1 MCELEEAHVA
11 VRTGLVS
18 VTFRKL
24 AVEEVVQVAERA
36 GLAAI
41 EWGGD
46 VHVPLGDLPAARKA
60 RALCEDRGLA
70 IAAYG
75 SYLRAGSVDR
85 EEIRTA
91 VTTAAELG
99 APRIRVWAGTVG
111 TAEAGVG
118 DRMAVTRGLAELAD
132 VAAGSGIEIAME
144 FHRNTLTDEVDSTIT
159 LLLDVGAPNLTTY
172 WQPPV
177 DLDDV
182 ECLQQ
187 LEALMPWL
195 STVHVFSWWPSNNR
209 LPLAARESL
218 WRPVLDRLAAE
229 PREINAL
236 LEFVADDSVD
246 QLATDAAHLHS
257 WV

>member
-1 MCELEEAHVA
+1 MG

-18 VTFRKL
+18 VTFRQL
-24 AVEEVVQVAERA
+24 AVEEVVDTAVRT
-36 GLAAI
+36 GLSAI

-46 VHVPLGDLPAARKA
+46 VHVPLGDLPAARKV
-60 RALCEDRGLA
+60 RALCEDRGIA

-85 EEIRTA
+85 EEIRAA

-118 DRMAVTRGLAELAD
+118 DRMAVTRGLGELAD
-132 VAAGSGIEIAME
+132 VAAGADIEIAME
-144 FHRNTLTDEVDSTIT
+144 FHRGTLTDEVDSTIT
-159 LLLDVGAPNLTTY
+159 LLLDVGAPNLKTY

-177 DLDDV
+177 DADDATCLD
-182 ECLQQ
+182 Q

-195 STVHVFSWWPSNNR
+195 STVHVFSWWPSNHR
-209 LPLAARESL
+209 LPLTGRESL
-218 WRPVLDRLAAE
+218 WRPVLARLAAE

-236 LEFVADDSVD
+236 LEFVVDDSVD
-246 QLATDAAHLHS
+246 QLTKDAADLHA
-257 WV
+257 WL

>member
-1 MCELEEAHVA
+1 MA

-18 VTFRKL
+18 VTFRQL
-24 AVEEVVQVAERA
+24 AVEEVVEVADQA

-91 VTTAAELG
+91 VTTAVELG

-177 DLDDV
+177 DLDDA

-236 LEFVADDSVD
+236 LEFVADDSVS
-246 QLATDAAHLHS
+246 QLTTDAADLHS

>member
-1 MCELEEAHVA
+1 MG

-18 VTFRKL
+18 VTFRQL
-24 AVEEVVQVAERA
+24 PADEVAEVAAKA

-46 VHVPLGDLPAARKA
+46 VHVPLGNLVAAKRVKA
-60 RALCEDRGLA
+60 LSEVHGLE

-85 EEIRTA
+85 EEMRSAVATA
-91 VTTAAELG
+91 EALG
-99 APRIRVWAGTVG
+99 APRMRVWAGNVG
-111 TAEAGVG
+111 TSDAGVG

-132 VAAGSGIEIAME
+132 VAATAGIEVALE

-159 LLLDVGAPNLTTY
+159 LLLDVGAPNLKTY

-177 DLDDV
+177 DLDDA
-182 ECLQQ
+182 ECLAQ

-195 STVHVFSWWPSNNR
+195 STVHVFSWWPSNTR
-209 LPLAARESL
+209 LPLAARASL

-236 LEFVADDSVD
+236 LEFVADDSQD
-246 QLATDAAHLHS
+246 QFAKDAADLHS

>member
-1 MCELEEAHVA
+1 MG

-18 VTFRKL
+18 VTFRQL
-24 AVEEVVQVAERA
+24 GVEEVVEVAEQA

-60 RALCEDRGLA
+60 RALCEDRGIA

-91 VTTAAELG
+91 VTTAVELG
-99 APRIRVWAGTVG
+99 APRIRVWAGSVG

-177 DLDDV
+177 DLNDA

-195 STVHVFSWWPSNNR
+195 STVHVFSWWPSNTR

-236 LEFVADDSVD
+236 LEFVADDSVS
-246 QLATDAAHLHS
+246 QFTTDAADLHS

>member
-1 MCELEEAHVA
+1 MS

-18 VTFRKL
+18 VTFRQL
-24 AVEEVVQVAERA
+24 PVEEVVQVATRA

-41 EWGGD
+41 EWSGD
-46 VHVPLGDLPAARKA
+46 IHVPLGDLAAAREA
-60 RALCEDRGLA
+60 RALTEDSGLA
-70 IAAYG
+70 VAAYG
-75 SYLRAGSVDR
+75 SYLQAGSVDR

-91 VTTAAELG
+91 VRTAVALG
-99 APRIRVWAGTVG
+99 APRIRVWAGSVG
-111 TAEAGVG
+111 TADAGVG
-118 DRMAVTRGLAELAD
+118 DRMAVTRGLAELAL
-132 VAAGSGIEIAME
+132 VAAGSGLEISME
-144 FHRNTLTDEVDSTIT
+144 FHRDTLTDEVDSTIT
-159 LLLDVGAPNLTTY
+159 LLLDVDAANLTTY

-177 DLDDV
+177 DLGDK
-182 ECLQQ
+182 ECLAQ
-187 LEALMPWL
+187 LESLMPWL
-195 STVHVFSWWPSNNR
+195 STVHVFSWWPADRR

-246 QLATDAAHLHS
+246 QLAADAADLHS

>member
-1 MCELEEAHVA
+1 MG

-18 VTFRKL
+18 VTFRQL
-24 AVEEVVQVAERA
+24 PADEVVEVAAKAE
-36 GLAAI
+36 LAAI

-46 VHVPLGDLPAARKA
+46 IHVPLGNLPVARRVKA
-60 RALCEDRGLA
+60 LTEDRGLA

-85 EEIRTA
+85 EEMRSTVATA
-91 VTTAAELG
+91 EALG
-99 APRIRVWAGTVG
+99 ASRIRVWAGNVG
-111 TAEAGVG
+111 TANAGVG

-132 VAAGSGIEIAME
+132 VAAGSGIEIALE

-159 LLLDVGAPNLTTY
+159 LLLDVGASNLKTY

-177 DLDDV
+177 DLDDAQ
-182 ECLQQ
+182 CLEQ

-195 STVHVFSWWPSNNR
+195 STVHVFSWGPSNNR
-209 LPLAARESL
+209 RPLAARESL
-218 WRPVLDRLAAE
+218 WRPVLNRLAAE

-236 LEFVADDSVD
+236 LEFVADDSPE
-246 QLATDAAHLHS
+246 QFATDAAHLRS
-257 WV
+257 WS

>member
-1 MCELEEAHVA
+1 VG

-18 VTFRKL
+18 VTFRQL
-24 AVEEVVQVAERA
+24 PADEVVELAAKA
-36 GLAAI
+36 GLGAI

-46 VHVPLGDLPAARKA
+46 VHVPLGSLVTAKRVK
-60 RALCEDRGLA
+60 ALCEVHGLE

-75 SYLRAGSVDR
+75 SYLRAGSIDR
-85 EEIRTA
+85 EEMRSAVATA
-91 VTTAAELG
+91 EALG
-99 APRIRVWAGTVG
+99 APRIRVWAGNVG
-111 TAEAGVG
+111 TAQAGVG

-132 VAAGSGIEIAME
+132 VAASSGIEIAME

-159 LLLDVGAPNLTTY
+159 LLLDVGAPNLKTY

-177 DLDDV
+177 DLDDAQ
-182 ECLQQ
+182 CLDQ

-195 STVHVFSWWPSNNR
+195 TTVHVFSWWPSNTR
-209 LPLAARESL
+209 LPLAGRESL

-236 LEFVADDSVD
+236 LEFVADDSPE
-246 QLATDAAHLHS
+246 QLAKDAADLHA

>member
-1 MCELEEAHVA
+1 MS

-18 VTFRKL
+18 VTFRQL
-24 AVEEVVQVAERA
+24 AVEEVVEVAVRA
-36 GLAAI
+36 GLSAI

-46 VHVPLGDLPAARKA
+46 IHVPVGDLPAARKA
-60 RALCEDRGLA
+60 RALCEDNGLA

-91 VTTAAELG
+91 VSTAAELG
-99 APRIRVWAGTVG
+99 APRIRIWAGSVG
-111 TAEAGVG
+111 TADAGVG

-132 VAAGSGIEIAME
+132 VAAGYGIDVAME
-144 FHRNTLTDEVDSTIT
+144 FHRGTLTDEVDSTIT
-159 LLLDVGAPNLTTY
+159 LLLDVGAPNLKTY

-177 DLDDV
+177 DIRDD
-182 ECLQQ
+182 ECLEQ
-187 LEALMPWL
+187 LESLMPWL

-209 LPLAARESL
+209 LPLAARKSL
-218 WRPVLDRLAAE
+218 WRPVLNRLAAE

-246 QLATDAAHLHS
+246 QFAVDAADLHA

>member
-1 MCELEEAHVA
+1 MG

-18 VTFRKL
+18 VTFRQL
-24 AVEEVVQVAERA
+24 PADEVVGLAAKA

-46 VHVPLGDLPAARKA
+46 VHVPLGNLVTAKRVK
-60 RALCEDRGLA
+60 ALCEVHGLE

-75 SYLRAGSVDR
+75 SYLRAGSIDR
-85 EEIRTA
+85 EEMRSAVATA
-91 VTTAAELG
+91 EALG
-99 APRIRVWAGTVG
+99 APRIRVWAGNVG
-111 TAEAGVG
+111 TAQAGVG

-132 VAAGSGIEIAME
+132 VAASSGIEIAME

-159 LLLDVGAPNLTTY
+159 LLLDVGAPNLKTY

-177 DLDDV
+177 DLDDAQ
-182 ECLQQ
+182 CLDQ

-195 STVHVFSWWPSNNR
+195 TTVHVFSWWPSNTR
-209 LPLAARESL
+209 LPLAGRESL

-236 LEFVADDSVD
+236 LEFVADDSPE
-246 QLATDAAHLHS
+246 QLAKDAADLHA